1 MGYVMKMLAE
11 YLEHAGHFEQMAA
24 EAKDAQFKRM
34 LLDQAA
40 AYEKLAEKR
49 IEKLHLSKPPPPKSN

>member
-1 MGYVMKMLAE
+1 
-11 YLEHAGHFEQMAA
+11 MAA

-34 LLDQAA
+34 LRDQAA